1 MRTLCGERRTMI
13 CSQSPTRNNALFVVG
28 SSLAGFIR
36 TGDTSC
42 THRILDKLSDSREGV
57 TASSLS

>member
-1 MRTLCGERRTMI
+1 MI